1 VTAVR
6 GADPLVRSR
15 PPGRLSVEKST
26 RTRASAADQGVRP
39 TERPRRLGVFSSAC
53 FALFCCATLYASP
66 EVRKVEPPNWWI
78 AHSLNPVRVLISG
91 KGLAGAAVKCSV
103 EGVKPGSAHISDS
116 GTYLFVDLEIRQD
129 AKPGSYPLEI
139 VTAEG
144 AVTVPFQ
151 LLAPLSRQN
160 RFQGF
165 SADDVIYLIMPDRF
179 ANGDPSNDDPPIS
192 RGLHDRRKPRYYHG
206 GDLQGILQHL
216 PYLKDLGVTALWINP
231 IYDNVNHLNER
242 EKYDGQPI
250 TDYHGYG
257 AVDFYGV
264 DEHLGDLATFQRLV
278 DAAHSLGM
286 KIIQDQ
292 VANHTGPYHPW
303 VNDSPTP
310 TWFNGTAQKHVAN
323 TWQTWT
329 LMDPHA
335 TPALQKST
343 LDGWF
348 IDILPDLNQNDPEV
362 SQYLIQN
369 TLWWIASTGMDGIRQ
384 DTLPYVPRSFWR
396 AWMQAIK
403 REYPGFRVVGEM
415 FDEDPGLVS
424 FFQGG
429 KPRFDGIDSGVDSL
443 FDFPL
448 YGAIRRVFARKAP
461 ADELGK
467 VLAHDRLYQDPNLL
481 VTFLGLHDVAR
492 FMNEPGASVE
502 ELKLA
507 FTFLMTARG
516 IPMIYYG
523 DEIAMRGGNDPD
535 NRRDF
540 PGGWRE
546 DPRNAFE
553 PQGRRPE
560 EKAVFDH
567 LRRLTHLRARLTSL
581 RRGSMLH
588 LVAGERIYAYARVAG
603 TSAALVAFNT
613 GNEKASLSIP
623 TAAFRIPESASLHDE
638 LGAAPDAQAT
648 AGRLTI
654 ELPAHSAAV
663 YAISE

>member
-467 VLAHDRLYQDPNLL
+467 VLAHDLLYQDPNLL

>member
-1 VTAVR
+1 
-6 GADPLVRSR
+6 
-15 PPGRLSVEKST
+15 
-26 RTRASAADQGVRP
+26 
-39 TERPRRLGVFSSAC
+39 
-53 FALFCCATLYASP
+53 
-66 EVRKVEPPNWWI
+66 
-78 AHSLNPVRVLISG
+78 VRVLISG

-144 AVTVPFQ
+144 AVTAPFQ